1 MIIGADVG
9 GTFTDLVAVA
19 NGVIT
24 THKVPTSPVQSDAVA
39 EGARH
44 LSGGSTVRAV
54 VHGTT
59 VATNALLERRGARTA
74 LLTDAGFEDVI
85 EIGRQDRPSL
95 YDPFADRAIA
105 LVARRDRLGV
115 TDPNDVPELEGIEA
129 VAIAMIDAHRDAH
142 VEQLLRQRVAM
153 SHSAIPISISSEV
166 APEFREFERIS
177 TTVLNAYLTPV
188 TAKYLSQLEDELSAG
203 RLVSSVSVMRSS
215 GGLMSISDA
224 AAFPAAV
231 LLSGPAGGV
240 IAARAVAT
248 QLGHNVVISFDM
260 GGTSTDVCFVEHG
273 IIDVSY
279 ERSIDGYACRLP
291 SVGIETVGA
300 GGGSIAW
307 IDPGGSL
314 RVGPQS
320 AGADPGP
327 ACYGRGGRAPTVT
340 DANVVL
346 GRIDPA
352 ATLGGSVDVNYQL
365 AVEAVGRL
373 GDELGLSTT
382 ATALGVC
389 RIAEDVMAG
398 AVRSV
403 SVDRG
408 ADPARAMLLA
418 YGGAGGL
425 HATAVARSLGMAG
438 VIIPAHAGV
447 FSALGLL
454 AAPPRADAVAAV
466 HIVGVGDLRAVQ
478 HTASMLG
485 AATTAEIVAA
495 GHEPTRTDW
504 WLDVRYVGQSHEIA
518 VPWDGGLGPEFLV
531 ERFED
536 LHQRRNGFVRNGDS
550 IEIVAVRS
558 STYGPAPVALESLAD
573 ASETPDA
580 VAGRRIVVSAL
591 VGPAEATIVPRT
603 TLGIGTT
610 VVGPAVI
617 EDVDA
622 TTFIDFGERATVA
635 SNGALEVTW

>member
-1 MIIGADVG
+1 
-9 GTFTDLVAVA
+9 
-19 NGVIT
+19 
-24 THKVPTSPVQSDAVA
+24 
-39 EGARH
+39 
-44 LSGGSTVRAV
+44 
-54 VHGTT
+54 
-59 VATNALLERRGARTA
+59 
-74 LLTDAGFEDVI
+74 
-85 EIGRQDRPSL
+85 
-95 YDPFADRAIA
+95 
-105 LVARRDRLGV
+105 
-115 TDPNDVPELEGIEA
+115 
-129 VAIAMIDAHRDAH
+129 
-142 VEQLLRQRVAM
+142 
-153 SHSAIPISISSEV
+153 
-166 APEFREFERIS
+166 
-177 TTVLNAYLTPV
+177 
-188 TAKYLSQLEDELSAG
+188 
-203 RLVSSVSVMRSS
+203 
-215 GGLMSISDA
+215 
-224 AAFPAAV
+224 
-231 LLSGPAGGV
+231 
-240 IAARAVAT
+240 
-248 QLGHNVVISFDM
+248 
-260 GGTSTDVCFVEHG
+260 
-273 IIDVSY
+273 
-279 ERSIDGYACRLP
+279 
-291 SVGIETVGA
+291 
-300 GGGSIAW
+300 
-307 IDPGGSL
+307 
-314 RVGPQS
+314 
-320 AGADPGP
+320 
-327 ACYGRGGRAPTVT
+327 VT

-408 ADPARAMLLA
+408 ADPTRAMLLA

>member
-1 MIIGADVG
+1 
-9 GTFTDLVAVA
+9 
-19 NGVIT
+19 
-24 THKVPTSPVQSDAVA
+24 
-39 EGARH
+39 
-44 LSGGSTVRAV
+44 
-54 VHGTT
+54 
-59 VATNALLERRGARTA
+59 
-74 LLTDAGFEDVI
+74 
-85 EIGRQDRPSL
+85 
-95 YDPFADRAIA
+95 
-105 LVARRDRLGV
+105 
-115 TDPNDVPELEGIEA
+115 
-129 VAIAMIDAHRDAH
+129 
-142 VEQLLRQRVAM
+142 
-153 SHSAIPISISSEV
+153 
-166 APEFREFERIS
+166 
-177 TTVLNAYLTPV
+177 
-188 TAKYLSQLEDELSAG
+188 
-203 RLVSSVSVMRSS
+203 
-215 GGLMSISDA
+215 MSISDA

-248 QLGHNVVISFDM
+248 QLGHDVVISFDM

-273 IIDVSY
+273 IIDVSF

-327 ACYGRGGRAPTVT
+327 ACYARGGRAPTVT
-340 DANVVL
+340 DADVVL

-408 ADPARAMLLA
+408 ADPSGAMLMA

-438 VIIPAHAGV
+438 VIVPAYAGV

-466 HIVGVGDLRAVQ
+466 HIVGVGDLTAAQ

-518 VPWDGGLGPEFLV
+518 VPWVGDLGAERLV

-558 STYGPAPVALESLAD
+558 STFGPAPVALEALAGE
-573 ASETPDA
+573 SETREG

-591 VGPAEATIVPRT
+591 AGPVEATIVPRR
-603 TLGIGTT
+603 TLGVGTT

>member
-9 GTFTDLVAVA
+9 GTFTDLVAVD
-19 NGVIT
+19 NGVIS
-24 THKVPTSPVQSDAVA
+24 THKVPTSSVQSEAVV
-39 EGARH
+39 EGVRH
-44 LSGGSTVRAV
+44 LGGGSTVRAV

-74 LLTDAGFEDVI
+74 LLTDEGFEDVI

-95 YDPFADRAIA
+95 YDPFADRPVA
-105 LVARRDRLGV
+105 LVARRDRFGV
-115 TDPNDVPELEGIEA
+115 SDPSEVPELEGIETAA
-129 VAIAMIDAHRDAH
+129 VAMIDAHRDGH
-142 VEQLLRQRVAM
+142 VEQLLRQRLAT
-153 SHSAIPISISSEV
+153 SHPSLPVSISSEV

-188 TAKYLSQLEDELSAG
+188 TARYLTHLEDELSAG

-215 GGLMSISDA
+215 GGLMSMSDA
-224 AAFPAAV
+224 LALPAAV

-240 IAARAVAT
+240 VAARAVAT
-248 QLGHNVVISFDM
+248 HLGHEIVISFDM
-260 GGTSTDVCFVEHG
+260 GGTSTDVCFIENGV
-273 IIDVSY
+273 IDVSY
-279 ERSIDGYACRLP
+279 ERSIDGYVCRLP

-307 IDPGGSL
+307 VDPGGSL

-327 ACYGRGGRAPTVT
+327 ACYGRGGRSPTVT

-365 AVEAVGRL
+365 AVEAVRRL
-373 GDELGLSTT
+373 GDQLGLATT
-382 ATALGVC
+382 ETALGIC

-408 ADPARAMLLA
+408 ADPSGAMLMA

-438 VIIPAHAGV
+438 VIVPAHAGV

-454 AAPPRADAVAAV
+454 LAPPRADAVAAV
-466 HIVGVGDLRAVQ
+466 HVVGVDDRTDIQRV
-478 HTASMLG
+478 ASTLG
-485 AATTAEIVAA
+485 AATTAEIIAA
-495 GHEPTRTDW
+495 GHEPIRTDW

-518 VPWDGGLGPEFLV
+518 VPWNADDDAQVLV
-531 ERFED
+531 DRFED
-536 LHQRRNGFVRNGDS
+536 LHQRRNGFIRNGDP

-558 STYGPAPVALESLAD
+558 STFGSVPIALESLTAD
-573 ASETPDA
+573 RTSPE
-580 VAGRRIVVSAL
+580 VAFGKRIVVSATG
-591 VGPAEATIVPRT
+591 GPVEAAIMPRT
-603 TLGIGTT
+603 ALDPGAT

-617 EDVDA
+617 EDADA
-622 TTFIDFGERATVA
+622 TTFIDIGECA
-635 SNGALEVTW
+635 SMSLSGALEVTW

>member
-9 GTFTDLVAVA
+9 GTFTDLVGVN
-19 NGVIT
+19 NGMIST
-24 THKVPTSPVQSDAVA
+24 LKVPTSSIQSDAVA
-39 EGARH
+39 EGVRR

-74 LLTDAGFEDVI
+74 LLTDKGFEDVI

-95 YDPFADRAIA
+95 YDPFADRPVA
-105 LVARRDRLGV
+105 LVARADRVGV
-115 TDPNDVPELEGIEA
+115 SDPTDLPELDGIAA
-129 VAIAMIDAHRDAH
+129 VAIAMIDAHSDDR
-142 VEQLLRQRVAM
+142 VEQLLRQRLM
-153 SHSAIPISISSEV
+153 TSHPSVPVSISSEV
-166 APEFREFERIS
+166 APEFREFERVS

-188 TAKYLSQLEDELSAG
+188 TAEYLSQLEDELGAG
-203 RLVSSVSVMRSS
+203 RLVSSVSIMRSS
-215 GGLMSISDA
+215 GGLMSMSDA
-224 AAFPAAV
+224 AALPAAV

-240 IAARAVAT
+240 VAARAVAT
-248 QLGHNVVISFDM
+248 QLGREIVISFDM
-260 GGTSTDVCFVEHG
+260 GGTSTDVCFIERG

-291 SVGIETVGA
+291 SVGVETVGA

-352 ATLGGSVDVNYQL
+352 ATLGGSVDVDYQL
-365 AVEAVGRL
+365 AVEAVRRL

-408 ADPARAMLLA
+408 ADPSGAVLMA

-454 AAPPRADAVAAV
+454 AAPPRSDAVAAV
-466 HIVGVGDLRAVQ
+466 HVVGIDDLVDIQRV
-478 HTASMLG
+478 ASTLG
-485 AATTAEIVAA
+485 AATTAEILAA
-495 GHEPTRTDW
+495 GHEPIRTDW

-518 VPWDGGLGPEFLV
+518 VPWNDGRDPRV
-531 ERFED
+531 VVDRFEN
-536 LHQRRNGFVRNGDS
+536 LHRRRNGFVRTGDP

-558 STYGPAPVALESLAD
+558 STYGSAPIALESLAGVTTS
-573 ASETPDA
+573 SEVA
-580 VAGRRIVVSAL
+580 AGRRIVVSASG
-591 VGPAEATIVPRT
+591 GPVEAAIVPRAM
-603 TLGIGTT
+603 LGPGAT
-610 VVGPAVI
+610 VMGPAVI
-617 EDVDA
+617 EDADA
-622 TTFIDFGERATVA
+622 TTFIDTGECATVA
-635 SNGALEVTW
+635 FNGALEVSW